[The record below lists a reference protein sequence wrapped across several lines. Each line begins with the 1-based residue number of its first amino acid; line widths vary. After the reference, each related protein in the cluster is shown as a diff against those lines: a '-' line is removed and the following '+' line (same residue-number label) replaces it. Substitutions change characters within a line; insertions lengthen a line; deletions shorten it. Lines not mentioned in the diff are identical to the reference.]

1 MLEALKTKGCSV
13 SKILKYFKYF
23 KAAYSAGLAAA
34 PNAKIRKTE
43 RGRDQN
49 GQRQRAGIPG
59 RAHLLTTHSA
69 AQVLTGKRPASG
81 QEAAKTDSRKGVISN

>member
-1 MLEALKTKGCSV
+1 MRGPGGRA
-13 SKILKYFKYF
+13 
-23 KAAYSAGLAAA
+23 
-34 PNAKIRKTE
+34 NAKIICGRVHPSMCYSRRQGTPFDVVRNGKGAGSERK
-43 RGRDQN
+43 
-49 GQRQRAGIPG
+49 RAGIPG